1 MKQSLIIGKWEVY
14 GWLMGIEWGN
24 IGIYTYIYNILVSY
38 NDFTTMFKRNHHLN
52 MKLFEV
58 LEVF

>member
-1 MKQSLIIGKWEVY
+1 MEVY

-24 IGIYTYIYNILVSY
+24 IGIYIVSY